1 MNRKTRAVAL
11 GGMVWMSAGE
21 DMVADRQRI
30 ELLVKIDELCSIS
43 RAAKVM
49 GWGYESAWDA
59 VETMNVLAGS
69 PLVAKPSE
77 DVEVAARGSRI
88 KANDWSE
95 RFA

>member
-1 MNRKTRAVAL
+1 MTLLTRPFSLRGAL
-11 GGMVWMSAGE
+11 WMSAG
-21 DMVADRQRI
+21 DDVVVDPQRI
-30 ELLVKIDELCSIS
+30 ALLVKIDELGSIS